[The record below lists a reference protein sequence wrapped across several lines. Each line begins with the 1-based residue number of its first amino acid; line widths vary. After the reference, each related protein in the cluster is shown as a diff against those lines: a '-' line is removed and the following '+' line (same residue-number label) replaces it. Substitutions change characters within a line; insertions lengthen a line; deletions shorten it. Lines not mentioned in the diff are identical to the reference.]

1 MDRYG
6 NYYYQGSG
14 LWRSLRDI
22 DFEESEVWD
31 VLRERKDQSL
41 ETSVTSPPSDQQ
53 GHRCAW
59 APRMVPQSSFGGSS
73 SSGSSSGPQSIFAH
87 QSAPVDIPK
96 WSNVERHLGRLKS
109 SKASKTG
116 LWRDKDED
124 EDDDDDGD
132 SNGHED
138 GKDDGNEDED
148 EDDGDG
154 YGQRL
159 PPHEYIA
166 TRLARSKIS
175 SFSVFEGV
183 GRKLKGRDLSRVRN
197 DVLTKTGFLESP

>member
-14 LWRSLRDI
+14 LWRSLRDG

-31 VLRERKDQSL
+31 VIRERKDHSL
-41 ETSVTSPPSDQQ
+41 ETPVTSPPSDQQ
-53 GHRCAW
+53 DHRYTST
-59 APRMVPQSSFGGSS
+59 PRMVPQSSVGGGG
-73 SSGSSSGPQSIFAH
+73 SSGSSSGPQSIFAN
-87 QSAPVDIPK
+87 QSAPVNIPK
-96 WSNVERHLGRLKS
+96 WSNVARHLGRSKS
-109 SKASKTG
+109 SKACKTRP
-116 LWRDKDED
+116 WRNGVEDDDDDDDEDKDGD
-124 EDDDDDGD
+124 EDDDD
-132 SNGHED
+132 ED
-138 GKDDGNEDED
+138 KDDD
-148 EDDGDG
+148 DDGG
-154 YGQRL
+154 RCGQNL